1 MIPYCILSIWIDWC
15 GTWHVLQCV
24 LSPARPIRPAP
35 RAIMRRSPPKNAHN
49 INTEKPTNT
58 QRTWRQFSFFFP
70 FSNFWWC
77 LVCAVFSLMPVAAW
91 KDLQSSVNIIK
102 VEMERPALSS
112 AHWYIF
118 FTFCLIDKLLTW
130 KTLKSGTNCLKL
142 PKNKPKHVFL
152 LF

>member
-1 MIPYCILSIWIDWC
+1 MFDWC
-15 GTWHVLQCV
+15 GDCHVLQCV

-102 VEMERPALSS
+102 VEMERPAISS
-112 AHWYIF
+112 AHWCVFITLRLIIKYFLKVSKYQKHFFLISIAQKTNKIF
-118 FTFCLIDKLLTW
+118 DNI
-130 KTLKSGTNCLKL
+130 L
-142 PKNKPKHVFL
+142 P
-152 LF
+152 